1 MKFLAFL
8 FLLNLS
14 ALASLAQ
21 SVEAEYDKKKDFTHY
36 RTFSFGESQITTP
49 SDQKLI
55 DDKTMDAWI
64 VRAVTRELE
73 LKGLKR
79 SDSIPDLIVTYAE
92 GTLARSDT
100 ERLGPLALTPGAN
113 PNRSFTYEYKQ
124 SSLVIDLN
132 DRSGNLIWRVNST
145 TNMTSSEIERTV
157 DAIVEKGFKKFAKPT
172 KKKKK

>member
-1 MKFLAFL
+1 MKSMSLFFLS
-8 FLLNLS
+8 LLLVWQ
-14 ALASLAQ
+14 SLAQ
-21 SVEAEYDKKKDFTHY
+21 SVEAEYDKKKDFSHY
-36 RTFSFGESQITTP
+36 KTFSFGESQITTP

-64 VRAVTRELE
+64 VRAITRELE
-73 LKGLKR
+73 MKGLKR
-79 SDSIPDLIVTYAE
+79 RDSMPDLIATYAE

-113 PNRSFTYEYKQ
+113 PDRSFTYEYKQ

-157 DAIVEKGFKKFAKPT
+157 DAIIQKGFKKFAKPA

>member
-1 MKFLAFL
+1 MKFVSSFCISFFFSLLAF
-8 FLLNLS
+8 S
-14 ALASLAQ
+14 Q
-21 SVEAEYDKKKDFTHY
+21 SVEAEYDKKKDFTHFK
-36 RTFSFGESQITTP
+36 TFSFGESQITTP
-49 SDQKLI
+49 ADQKQI

-64 VRAVTRELE
+64 VRAITRELE

-79 SDSIPDLIVTYAE
+79 RDSLPDLIATYAE
-92 GTLARSDT
+92 GTLARTDI

-113 PNRSFTYEYKQ
+113 PSRSFTLEYQQ

-145 TNMTSSEIERTV
+145 TNMTSSEVERTV
-157 DAIVEKGFKKFAKPT
+157 DAIVEKGFKKFAKPH

>member
-1 MKFLAFL
+1 MKSMTLFFLS
-8 FLLNLS
+8 LLLVWQ
-14 ALASLAQ
+14 SLAQ
-21 SVEAEYDKKKDFTHY
+21 SVEAEYDKKRDFSHY
-36 RTFSFGESQITTP
+36 KTFSFGESQITTP

-55 DDKTMDAWI
+55 DDKIMDAWI
-64 VRAVTRELE
+64 VRAITRELE
-73 LKGLKR
+73 MKGLKR
-79 SDSIPDLIVTYAE
+79 RDSMPDLIATYAE

-113 PNRSFTYEYKQ
+113 PDRSFTYEYKQ

-157 DAIVEKGFKKFAKPT
+157 DAIIQKGFKKFAKPA

>member
-1 MKFLAFL
+1 MKSIIIF
-8 FLLNLS
+8 FLLTV
-14 ALASLAQ
+14 LAVSSFGQ
-21 SVEAEYDKKKDFTHY
+21 SVEAEYDKNKDFTHY
-36 RTFSFGESQITTP
+36 KTFSFGESQITTP
-49 SDQKLI
+49 ADQKRI
-55 DDKTMDAWI
+55 EDKTMDAWI
-64 VRAVTRELE
+64 VRAITRELE

-79 SDSIPDLIVTYAE
+79 RDSMPDLIATYAE
-92 GTLARSDT
+92 GTLARTDI

-113 PNRSFTYEYKQ
+113 PSRSFTLEYEQ

-157 DAIVEKGFKKFAKPT
+157 DAIVEKGFKKFAKPH